1 MDAAERELQA
11 AVTALQG
18 RDGRSG
24 RGAFARRIVMKG
36 GRLCGE
42 GADERRIIYYF
53 IIITTWFYDS
63 KNTLCIIR
71 GLR

>member
-36 GRLCGE
+36 GRLCDK
-42 GADERRIIYYF
+42 GADERRSRILQ
-53 IIITTWFYDS
+53 
-63 KNTLCIIR
+63 KK
-71 GLR
+71 GLFESELEYK